1 MISMRCIKSIEVY
14 DMMMAS
20 WKFLEGENGV
30 WEEMMSVTSV
40 MNFLHGVQLVW
51 IAMANMMDEWLMYVL
66 PIFSSATSN
75 IDYCECMIVSKMSV
89 LGEKLINKQFWYC
102 YSLGLCWIEVL
113 LPAILCCIHAY
124 WIIIVFLINNHSNP
138 KE

>member
-1 MISMRCIKSIEVY
+1 
-14 DMMMAS
+14 
-20 WKFLEGENGV
+20 
-30 WEEMMSVTSV
+30 MSVTSV

-75 IDYCECMIVSKMSV
+75 IDYNECIIVSNMSV

-124 WIIIVFLINNHSNP
+124 
-138 KE
+138 